1 MTTRNS
7 RRTYPVKNI
16 LPMPKKAV
24 CLCGFCNSCGA
35 AKSAKSLKSRKIQKK
50 KVKKPMIVVMT
61 QKPLVGTRRHARLNA
76 WERKPGPDEI
86 KNKFS
91 IHRTAAEHESSADD
105 LWWYVPNGLPQPFN
119 SVHKKWCDLV
129 SSSVQTSFK
138 EVHPSSSLQVC
149 RKDVESSTSTSAG
162 SISHGEVPKLNVN
175 VNQET

>member
-1 MTTRNS
+1 MQHYAYGYVISQDFCLCSFPLRTGLVSIVIRIHHNQTKLMTTRNS

-105 LWWYVPNGLPQPFN
+105 L
-119 SVHKKWCDLV
+119 
-129 SSSVQTSFK
+129 
-138 EVHPSSSLQVC
+138 
-149 RKDVESSTSTSAG
+149 
-162 SISHGEVPKLNVN
+162 
-175 VNQET
+175 